1 MKLIDTAVSH
11 FSSKAI
17 RKLEIPEWEVTLYAK
32 NLTLDDKAKWL
43 RRAGDDTT
51 DFMVYS
57 IIFGLQDENGEA
69 VFTIED
75 KHKLRNS
82 VDPTIVNMLAEFVL
96 QLGFTNEEREKN
108 L

>member
-57 IIFGLQDENGEA
+57 IIFGLQDEKGET

-82 VDPTIVNMLAEFVL
+82 VDPALINKLANFVL
-96 QLGFTNEEREKN
+96 ELGITDEDREKN
-108 L
+108 

>member
-11 FSSKAI
+11 FSNKAI
-17 RKLEIPEWEVTLYAK
+17 RKLEVPEWEVTLCAK

-51 DFMVYS
+51 DFMVYA
-57 IIFGLQDENGEA
+57 IIFGLQDENGES

-75 KHKLRNS
+75 KHRLRNS
-82 VDPTIVNMLAEFVL
+82 VDPTIVNKLADFVL
-96 QLGFTNEEREKN
+96 ELGFTNEEREKN
-108 L
+108 